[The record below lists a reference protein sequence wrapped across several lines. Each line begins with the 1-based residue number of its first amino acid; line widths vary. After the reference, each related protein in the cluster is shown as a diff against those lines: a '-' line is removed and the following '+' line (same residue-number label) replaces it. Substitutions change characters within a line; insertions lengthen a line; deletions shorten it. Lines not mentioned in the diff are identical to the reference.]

1 MLPAMAA
8 LLFAAVGTGADQ
20 GNTDRVTELAR
31 KALAE
36 ELGIDAE
43 TIRVRTVEAVE
54 WPDASLGC
62 PKKGQQYAQVVT
74 PGHRVLLEADGRTYA
89 VHVAGNKA
97 LTCRGSAVEP
107 HIVAAARLAELAR
120 ADLAA
125 RLKMDPQAVKTRL
138 LRPQSWPDA
147 SLGCP
152 KPDVS
157 YAQVVTRGF
166 LIELETGGKVYRY
179 HSDLK
184 RVVPCD
190 GPER

>member
-8 LLFAAVGTGADQ
+8 LLFTAAGTGANQ
-20 GNTDRVTELAR
+20 GAERATELAR
-31 KALAE
+31 RTLAE
-36 ELGIDAE
+36 ELGIKAE
-43 TIRVRTVEAVE
+43 DIRVRTVVASE
-54 WPDASLGC
+54 WSDASLGC
-62 PKKGQQYAQVVT
+62 PKKGQQYPQVVT

-89 VHVAGNKA
+89 VHVAGERA
-97 LTCRGSAVEP
+97 VTCRGSAAEP

-125 RLKMDPQAVKTRL
+125 RLKIEPQAIKTHFP
-138 LRPQSWPDA
+138 RPQSWPDT

-152 KPDVS
+152 KPGMS

-166 LIELETGGKVYRY
+166 LIELEAGGKSYRY

-184 RVVPCD
+184 RVVPCEE
-190 GPER
+190 PEG

>member
-36 ELGIDAE
+36 ELGIHAE

-74 PGHRVLLEADGRTYA
+74 PGHRVLLEADGRTYD
-89 VHVAGNKA
+89 VHVAGGRA
-97 LTCRGSAVEP
+97 VTCRPSADEP
-107 HIVAAARLAELAR
+107 QMFAAGRLAKLAR

-125 RLKMDPQAVKTRL
+125 RLKIEPQAIKTRF

-152 KPDVS
+152 KPGEL
-157 YAQVVTRGF
+157 YAAVVTQGF
-166 LIELETGGKVYRY
+166 LIELEAGGKPYRY
-179 HSDLK
+179 HSDQN
-184 RVVPCD
+184 RVVPCEEPD
-190 GPER
+190 R